1 MQEMRLRQGVD
12 LMLDVYAL
20 VEYELPNAR
29 LMLLSRN
36 EKEFKEKIA
45 ARGIQ
50 ELWYQICKYG

>member
-1 MQEMRLRQGVD
+1 
-12 LMLDVYAL
+12 MLDVYAL

-45 ARGIQ
+45 ARGIKN
-50 ELWYQICKYG
+50 YGDQICKYG